1 MGGGRMISG
10 EIVTQ
15 TWQRVAQAQPSDMEG
30 LVERLKDEQP
40 VIMAYLLGARSLPF
54 SRHESELVFYI
65 GVVVWQIME
74 QSERP
79 LRRVSRKKLKQF
91 EEANEEL
98 FERLGPGTGTD
109 SARLTQLLAF
119 KYPEPEVL
127 RYIVEA
133 IVEEPLPDDAP
144 IRDEYK
150 GMAYVYLKT
159 ALDALIAS
167 LAPHPR

>member
-1 MGGGRMISG
+1 MMISA
-10 EIVTQ
+10 ETVTQ
-15 TWQRVAQAQPSDMEG
+15 TWQRMAQTLESEAPG
-30 LVERLKDEQP
+30 LVEQMGAEQP
-40 VIMAYLLGARSLPF
+40 VIVAYLLAADGLPF
-54 SRHESELVFYI
+54 NRNERELIFYI
-65 GVVVWQIME
+65 GIVVWQIMK

-79 LRRVSRKKLKQF
+79 LRKVTRKKLRQA
-91 EEANEEL
+91 EEANEDM

-133 IVEEPLPDDAP
+133 IVEEPQPDETP
-144 IRDEYK
+144 IRDDYR
-150 GMAYVYLKT
+150 GLAFVYLRT

-167 LAPHPR
+167 LAPHRR

>member
-1 MGGGRMISG
+1 MISA

-15 TWQRVAQAQPSDMEG
+15 TWQRVAQTPTSGVEG
-30 LVERLKDEQP
+30 LVEQMKDEQP
-40 VIMAYLLGARSLPF
+40 VILAYLLAARSLPF
-54 SRHESELVFYI
+54 NRHEFELVFYI
-65 GVVVWQIME
+65 GMVVWQIMR

-79 LRRVSRKKLKQF
+79 LRKVTRKKLRQF

-98 FERLGPGTGTD
+98 FDRLGPGTGTD

-127 RYIVEA
+127 RYITEA

-150 GMAYVYLKT
+150 GLAYVYLKT
-159 ALDALIAS
+159 ALDAFIAS